1 MNWKSPHARKLPS
14 ANDAPLI
21 MGILNVGEQSFSD
34 GGKYS
39 ETTAAIKHAEE
50 MIIAGTDIIDIGAE
64 STRPQAELLPEKDEL
79 EILLPKLKAV
89 RKQFPEVAISVD
101 TYKPQVAK
109 IAISEG
115 ADIIN
120 DVYAIRKNGRY
131 EMAKVATEVG
141 APLIITHCSRN
152 EKHDGDFFDFFM
164 RGMKERVDCAIS
176 EGLPK
181 DAIVVDVGVG
191 FGKTLEENFEL
202 IKNLKQVRSLG
213 YPILLGVS
221 RKSMFSEIAED
232 SFYLRDIATVTV
244 SAFATISGACD
255 ILRVHDVAAN
265 VVALKTISKLI

>member
-14 ANDAPLI
+14 PNGFPLV

-39 ETTAAIKHAEE
+39 DTTDAIKHAEE
-50 MIIAGTDIIDIGAE
+50 MIISGADIIDIGAE
-64 STRPQAELLPEKDEL
+64 STKPQAEPLPENDEL
-79 EILLPKLKAV
+79 EILLPKLKAI
-89 RKQFPEVAISVD
+89 RKQFPQTPISVD

-131 EMAKVATEVG
+131 EMAKIAAELD

-152 EKHDGDFFDFFM
+152 EKHDGDFFEFFM

-176 EGLPK
+176 EGLQK
-181 DAIVVDVGVG
+181 DSIIVDVGVG
-191 FGKTLEENFEL
+191 FGKTRDENFAL

-221 RKSMFSEIAED
+221 RKSMFSEIAGD
-232 SFYLRDIATVTV
+232 SIYLRDAATIAV
-244 SAFATISGACD
+244 SAFATISNACD
-255 ILRVHDVAAN
+255 ILRVHDVKAN
-265 VVALKTISKLI
+265 VTALKTISKLI